1 MLTSKTLEF
10 TNCFKDNST
19 FEKQAFKWRKTLE
32 FFFHQAFK
40 KVRISNKARKKNS
53 TLSIHLDRRSSLKK
67 KQELNEKEEEEL
79 FQLDGLI
86 ARECEEENRNKV
98 VDNFKEMDGGDGNL
112 NHQGVWKVKR
122 KQFPKI

>member
-1 MLTSKTLEF
+1 MLTSKTQEF

-19 FEKQAFKWRKTLE
+19 FEKQAFKWRKTLDS
-32 FFFHQAFK
+32 FFHQAFK

-86 ARECEEENRNKV
+86 ARECEEENRSKV
-98 VDNFKEMDGGDGNL
+98 VDNFKEMNGGDGNI